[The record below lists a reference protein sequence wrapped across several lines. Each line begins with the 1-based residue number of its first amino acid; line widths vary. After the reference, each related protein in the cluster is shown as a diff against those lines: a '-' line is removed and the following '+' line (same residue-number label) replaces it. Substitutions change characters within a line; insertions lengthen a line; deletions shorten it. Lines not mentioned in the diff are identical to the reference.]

1 MKILGLLL
9 TAVAVTQGAPFWFD
23 LIKKLSNPR
32 SSGPVPATSEETAKK
47 EQQSRV
53 EIVRAGP

>member
-9 TAVAVTQGAPFWFD
+9 TAAAITQGAPFWFD
-23 LIKKLSNPR
+23 LISKLSNPR
-32 SSGPVPATSEETAKK
+32 SSGPVPVTSQEKAKT

-53 EIVRAGP
+53 EIVRTAS